1 MLKLYIYIILF
12 LGFNNL
18 TAQIDYPIDES
29 TKLITYTEVVQE
41 NGTITELHQNIHQWA
56 FSFYKNPYNVV
67 KEDSPN
73 KLLMR
78 PRFKIMN
85 PSDKKGVKTMAGIV
99 IYTLEIYI
107 KEGRYKYKLSNIQ
120 WKRTSKYPIERWLDK
135 SAPSYS
141 KKYDFYLKQVD
152 AEAKKVIASFKEG
165 IKQKKKKEEENW

>member
-1 MLKLYIYIILF
+1 MLKLYIYLVLFFGVNILM
-12 LGFNNL
+12 
-18 TAQIDYPIDES
+18 AQTIYPVDQD

-41 NGTITELHQNIHQWA
+41 EGTVAELYKNAHQWA

-67 KEDSPN
+67 KEDTPN

-99 IYTLEIYI
+99 IYTLEIYL
-107 KEGRYKYKLSNIQ
+107 KEGRYKYKLTQIQ
-120 WKRTSKYPIERWLDK
+120 WKKASKYPIERWLDK
-135 SAPSYS
+135 SAPTYL
-141 KKYDFYLKQVD
+141 KKYEFYLKQVD
-152 AEAKKVIASFKEG
+152 AEAKRVITSLKEG